1 MKIETRPPFN
11 CLSLIFLL
19 FLAACAV
26 PTPVPTPK
34 STYDYVPE
42 VETKYLSRGGL
53 TVKGYQTVPVLSYHK
68 FSKDKVSTLTV
79 KEVAFEEQMKFL
91 KDNDYNVITLDQ
103 LLNFLEFKGE
113 IPEKSVVITFDDG
126 WSSVYDIAYPILKK
140 YGFPATLFVY
150 TEFIGGKRALSWKEI
165 KELAVNGI
173 DIQCHSVTHR
183 NLTVLNEK
191 ESFKD
196 YFDSINRE
204 IFQSR
209 QMIEKRIN
217 KKCKYLAY
225 PYGASN
231 KLVIALLKK
240 HGYRGAFSVKRGS
253 NPFFVNEYL
262 IKRSMIYGKYDIQK
276 FKKNLVVFKAT
287 ELR

>member
-1 MKIETRPPFN
+1 MKIETRSPFN

-19 FLAACAV
+19 FLAACAA
-26 PTPVPTPK
+26 PTPK
-34 STYDYVPE
+34 STYDYVPA
-42 VETKYLSRGGL
+42 VETKFLSRGGL
-53 TVKGYQTVPVLSYHK
+53 TAKGYQTVPVLSYHK
-68 FSKDKVSTLTV
+68 FSKDKVGTLTV

-91 KDNDYNVITLDQ
+91 KDNGYSVITLDQ
-103 LLNFLEFKGE
+103 FLDFLEFKGE

-126 WSSVYDIAYPILKK
+126 WGSVYDIAYPILKK

-150 TEFIGGKRALSWKEI
+150 TEFIGGKKALSWEQI
-165 KELAVNGI
+165 KELAANGF
-173 DIQCHSVTHR
+173 DIQCHSLTHR

-191 ESFKD
+191 EPFKD

-204 IFQSR
+204 ISQSR
-209 QMIEKRIN
+209 QLIEKKIN

-225 PYGASN
+225 PYGDSN

-240 HGYRGAFSVKRGS
+240 HGYRGAFTVERGS
-253 NPFFVNEYL
+253 NPFFIHEYL
-262 IKRSMIYGKYDIQK
+262 IKRSMIYGKYDVQK
-276 FKKNLVVFKAT
+276 FKKNLVVFKET